1 MTGLLILFLVT
12 ASILWI
18 SLFGYLSALVFFA
31 SRRHRDDLG
40 ASALPE
46 IAVVVPT
53 LNEEELILDKI
64 ADLRRTDYPSDR
76 MTVVVVDGGSVDQTT
91 KLIRQEI
98 ERGEPIHLVSLNGAR
113 GKVDQI
119 NHVLGI
125 LTQDIVV
132 MTDVDS
138 VLEPSCIKELISV
151 LERDPNT
158 AVAGATVRPDTVL
171 LEERIHWW
179 FQNYLWWLEGEVLSS
194 AGVSGVCFAVRRE
207 TVLPLPQ
214 DAYADDVHVAF
225 AAGARGFRARLC
237 RKAHATEVRVPQT
250 ANEFVQFR
258 RRRGSWYLSE
268 LLRPSKDAHPPV
280 SWRLARLMRLWHFLV
295 TPKVGVGLAVS
306 ACVLLGTPY
315 WHWPLLTF
323 AAFAAPA
330 CAALIASKTLAV
342 ERSGWWSLNLAASRL
357 LVLTLVS
364 MLTMNS
370 YTSPQGFVGGKS

>member
-18 SLFGYLSALVFFA
+18 SLFGYLLALVFFA

-53 LNEEELILDKI
+53 LNEEELILAKI
-64 ADLRRTDYPSDR
+64 ADLRRTNYPSDR
-76 MTVVVVDGGSVDQTT
+76 MTVVVVDGGSVDRTA
-91 KLIRQEI
+91 KLVRQEI
-98 ERGEPIHLVSLNGAR
+98 ARGEPIHLVSLNGAG
-113 GKVDQI
+113 GKADQV
-119 NHVLGI
+119 NHALKI

-132 MTDVDS
+132 LTDVDS
-138 VLEPSCIKELISV
+138 VLEPSCIRELISV

-158 AVAGATVRPDTVL
+158 AVAGATVWPDTAL

-214 DAYADDVHVAF
+214 DAYADDIHVAF

-237 RKAHATEVRVPQT
+237 RKAHATEIRVPQT

-258 RRRGSWYLSE
+258 RRRGSQYLSE
-268 LLRPSKDAHPPV
+268 LLRPSKDVHPPV

-295 TPKVGVGLAVS
+295 TPKVGVVLAVS

-330 CAALIASKTLAV
+330 CAALFASNTLAV
-342 ERSGWWSLNLAASRL
+342 EKPRWWKLNLAAGRL
-357 LVLTLVS
+357 LVITLVS

-370 YTSPQGFVGGKS
+370 YTSQQGFVRGKP

>member
-12 ASILWI
+12 ASILWV
-18 SLFGYLSALVFFA
+18 SLFGYLLALVFFA

-53 LNEEELILDKI
+53 LNEEELILAKI

-76 MTVVVVDGGSVDQTT
+76 MTVVVVDGGSVDQTM

-98 ERGEPIHLVSLNGAR
+98 ARGEPIHLVSLNGAR
-113 GKVDQI
+113 GKPYQI

-132 MTDVDS
+132 FTDVDS
-138 VLEPSCIKELISV
+138 VLEPSCIRELISV

-158 AVAGATVRPDTVL
+158 AVAGATVRPDTDL

-225 AAGARGFRARLC
+225 AAAARGFRARLC
-237 RKAHATEVRVPQT
+237 RKAHATEIRVPQT
-250 ANEFVQFR
+250 ASELMQFR
-258 RRRGSWYLSE
+258 RRRGWWYLSE
-268 LLRPSKDAHPPV
+268 LLRSAHDIHAPM

-295 TPKVGVGLAVS
+295 TPKIGVGLAVS
-306 ACVLLGTPY
+306 ACVLLWTPY

-323 AAFAAPA
+323 VAFAAPA
-330 CAALIASKTLAV
+330 GAALFASNTLAV
-342 ERSGWWSLNLAASRL
+342 EGRGWWSLNLAASRL

-370 YTSPQGFVGGKS
+370 YTSPQGFVEGKS